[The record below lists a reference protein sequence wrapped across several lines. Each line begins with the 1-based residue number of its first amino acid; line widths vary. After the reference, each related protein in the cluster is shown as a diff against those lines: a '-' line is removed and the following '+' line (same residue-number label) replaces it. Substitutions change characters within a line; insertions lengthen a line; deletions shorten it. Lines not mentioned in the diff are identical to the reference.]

1 MAQAISDR
9 QVVAV
14 LRPFVRASAPLLDAL
29 REGDPLGLRARAAAA
44 AARGET
50 LAELAGVEPPLRRKL
65 LNGLSSVKLPGT
77 VAWGHMNPD
86 QRTKWWINRV
96 GRLTTLITAIPGL
109 GGALADRLPVQDAL
123 GTASQGV
130 LLCAIAG
137 EHGVTDHAERVRLL
151 AWVLFE
157 RDVDRQ
163 LAAGQDPEHD
173 AAEEDARTAE
183 LTEELGESKKSKIS
197 LKAFATT
204 LWRLGRSLL
213 AITGELEKRPR
224 GRIWHRVLGMLPA
237 VGMFADYLGERSA
250 LKRAAK
256 RAQRWITANPGAVQ
270 LGAQPD
276 SAS

>member
-1 MAQAISDR
+1 MTQAISDR

-14 LRPFVRASAPLLDAL
+14 LRPFVRATAPLLDAL
-29 REGDPLGLRARAAAA
+29 RESDPLGLRARAAAA